1 MKEPENCSINYC
13 GFKNPKDFDEI
24 EFEILGL
31 SNLIK
36 KAEEKISSLRQ
47 SSYLVRLAVEK
58 NLDKIS
64 DLFEK

>member
-1 MKEPENCSINYC
+1 MREPENCSINYC
-13 GFKNPKDFDEI
+13 GFENPQNLDEI

-36 KAEEKISSLRQ
+36 KAEERISSLRQ
-47 SSYLVRLAVEK
+47 SSYLVKLAVEK
-58 NLDKIS
+58 NINNIS